1 MSECL
6 INLAHRD
13 YNYDADKEVKNE
25 LLIANIPVFKLP
37 GYMNTEV
44 KTRYIGLLNGFVF
57 DRAWTYWVC
66 CGDMPLNESQYI
78 YDNYKK
84 LKIRAGGHCG
94 NVEPATVSYNPVYE
108 QELCNLLDKYDVPEY
123 LERAKNIVDDKALP
137 RFVDTY
143 HIDTQLGLCKLA
155 QVIREH
161 NITCELKHLT
171 EQR

>member
-13 YNYDADKEVKNE
+13 YNYDVDKEVKNE
-25 LLIANIPVFKLP
+25 LLIANIPVFELQS
-37 GYMNTEV
+37 YMNTEV

-57 DRAWTYWVC
+57 YRAWSYWIC
-66 CGDMPLNESQYI
+66 CGDMPLEEAQYI
-78 YDNYKK
+78 YNNYQE

-94 NVEPATVSYNPVYE
+94 NVEPVTESYNPVYKK
-108 QELCNLLDKYDVPEY
+108 ELCDLLNKYDVPEY
-123 LERAKNIVDDKALP
+123 LEKAKSIIDDKTLP
-137 RFVDTY
+137 RFVSTY

-155 QVIREH
+155 QIIREH

-171 EQR
+171 E

>member
-13 YNYDADKEVKNE
+13 YETSADDEVKNE
-25 LLIANIPVFKLP
+25 LQIANIPIFKLP
-37 GYMNTEV
+37 SYMNTEV

-57 DRAWTYWVC
+57 YRAWTYWVC

-84 LKIRAGGHCG
+84 MKIRAGGHCG
-94 NVEPATVSYNPVYE
+94 NVEPESQSYNPVYE
-108 QELCNLLDKYDVPEY
+108 KELSDLIAKYSVPECI
-123 LERAKNIVDDKALP
+123 EKAKNIVDDETLP
-137 RFVDTY
+137 RFVNMY

-155 QVIREH
+155 QIIREH
-161 NITCELKHLT
+161 NIKCDLKNLT
-171 EQR
+171 E

>member
-37 GYMNTEV
+37 SYMNTEV

-57 DRAWTYWVC
+57 YRAWTYWIC
-66 CGDMPLNESQYI
+66 CGDIPLNEAQYL
-78 YDNYKK
+78 YDNYKE
-84 LKIRAGGHCG
+84 LKIRAGGHCE
-94 NVEPATVSYNPVYE
+94 NVNPVTVSYNPVYKKAVID
-108 QELCNLLDKYDVPEY
+108 LANKDIGEY
-123 LERAKNIVDDKALP
+123 INKCKDIVDDKTLP
-137 RFVDTY
+137 RFVSTY

-155 QVIREH
+155 QIIREH

-171 EQR
+171 E